1 MRPQQKKS
9 HPRRILP
16 PALHRQQLRVVLRRG
31 LEAEARA
38 MREDAVAPE
47 EPSLREE
54 LSSLSKAE
62 WFYIIIHL
70 VLGVLC
76 LPITLLTVVGLFVVF
91 VRISVEAFCAVFGL
105 FSSLF

>member
-9 HPRRILP
+9 HPHRILP

-38 MREDAVAPE
+38 VREDAGVSE
-47 EPSLREE
+47 EPSLREN
-54 LSSLSKAE
+54 LSKLSKAE

-70 VLGVLC
+70 VLIILFLPLIVLT
-76 LPITLLTVVGLFVVF
+76 IIVVVVGIAA
-91 VRISVEAFCAVFGL
+91 ISAEAIHIVLGL
-105 FSSLF
+105 FSFL

>member
-1 MRPQQKKS
+1 MRPQQRKS
-9 HPRRILP
+9 HPHRILP
-16 PALHRQQLRVVLRRG
+16 PALHRQRLRVVLRRG

-38 MREDAVAPE
+38 VREDAVAPE

-70 VLGVLC
+70 VLMILC
-76 LPITLLTVVGLFVVF
+76 LPLAILTCIVFIAVLVGMSTEVIRAIL
-91 VRISVEAFCAVFGL
+91 GL
-105 FSSLF
+105 FSLL